1 MITGTKWQ
9 NGSIE
14 AATFT
19 WTRED
24 VVAAMKEIAKRES
37 MSIRFLTKTEG
48 MGGYNYG
55 GSAGN
60 SIMLAPFVKVPDNG
74 KYDGYDFPH
83 GCSNPLECQFA
94 TFFHELA
101 HCILT
106 PHVPS
111 LVDGYSWNDTSAFQF
126 ELWITMLGLE
136 YAHRK
141 YGIKFSD
148 ETVQWILDE
157 AKTYCRP
164 EDQFAKGL
172 VQQDVNEDGYKV
184 VSQWDFQG
192 DKK

>member
-19 WTRED
+19 WTRGE
-24 VVAAMKEIAKRES
+24 VVAAMEEIAKRES
-37 MSIRFLTKTEG
+37 MSLMFLTKTEG

-55 GSAGN
+55 SSAGN
-60 SIMLAPFVKVPDNG
+60 SIMIAPFVKVPDNG

-106 PHVPS
+106 LHVPS
-111 LVDGYSWNDTSAFQF
+111 LVDGYSWNDTSAYQF
-126 ELWITMLGLE
+126 ELWISMLGFE

-157 AKTYCRP
+157 AKTYCHP